1 MRHDLTPTA
10 PAGARRTR
18 WYGHLYAQVLVA
30 IALGTLVGHFWPATG
45 AALKPLGDGFISL
58 VKMVIAPVI
67 FLTVVSGI
75 AGMRELG
82 AVGQKYFGAV
92 LCLDANNTV
101 LLLNEME
108 LDGLVVRKRDPA
120 DRRRHVVELTEAG
133 LHVLHEAEASMSEIE
148 DSLLAALDDEQRKQ
162 FRALLHQTLYGA
174 SGVFERRTAAAV

>member
-1 MRHDLTPTA
+1 MADVVPLPLDDA
-10 PAGARRTR
+10 PGALALVTMLSKSVYSAVADRD
-18 WYGHLYAQVLVA
+18 GSSFKMKQV
-30 IALGTLVGHFWPATG
+30 IALSYL
-45 AALKPLGDGFISL
+45 
-58 VKMVIAPVI
+58 
-67 FLTVVSGI
+67 
-75 AGMRELG
+75 RELG

-108 LDGLVVRKRDPA
+108 RDGLVVRKRDPE

-133 LHVLHEAEASMSEIE
+133 LQVLQDAERGMSEIE

-162 FRALLHQTLYGA
+162 FRALLHQTLYGT